1 MVRRLFLVSDPTF
14 FFDNCGV
21 RTSLRA
27 LQLIPQGPE
36 VNDRVN
42 PSMTLRRL
50 KLVTIGEQTQDWTTS
65 PTFRFDIWEDRAYR
79 ILGYSFSCFL
89 LFAHY
94 FLAGILGTLPQL
106 MEVVKLG

>member
-1 MVRRLFLVSDPTF
+1 M
-14 FFDNCGV
+14 GV
-21 RTSLRA
+21 QTSLRVP
-27 LQLIPQGPE
+27 QLIPRDLK

-42 PSMTLRRL
+42 PPVALRGFE
-50 KLVTIGEQTQDWTTS
+50 LVTIGEQTQDQTTN

-89 LFAHY
+89 LFAHN

-106 MEVVKLG
+106 MEVVKLS